1 MVPMAWRSDLVHN
14 PERETRSM
22 SLTPKDFI
30 AYVQERL
37 AWLQREVE
45 RLIEENERLREENRR
60 LREEVTLYRLFQEI
74 QPTAEE
80 GLPELS
86 AEVLQQAMAFLARL
100 PSELSFAEFF
110 DRAEQ
115 EGIESQVARDYLLIF
130 LREDLLRQRGGR
142 LIKTSREASSFSG

>member
-1 MVPMAWRSDLVHN
+1 MPLD
-14 PERETRSM
+14 
-22 SLTPKDFI
+22 PKDFI

-60 LREEVTLYRLFQEI
+60 LREEVTLYRLFQEL
-74 QPTAEE
+74 QPSAEE

-86 AEVLQQAMAFLARL
+86 AEVLQQAMAFLAQL
-100 PSELSFAEFF
+100 PVELSFAEFF

-115 EGIESQVARDYLLIF
+115 AGIERQVARDYLLIF
-130 LREDLLRQRGGR
+130 LR
-142 LIKTSREASSFSG
+142 

>member
-1 MVPMAWRSDLVHN
+1 MARSPDLARGS
-14 PERETRSM
+14 PGGESLSM
-22 SLTPKDFI
+22 PLDPKDFI

-60 LREEVTLYRLFQEI
+60 LREEVTLYRLFQEL
-74 QPTAEE
+74 QPSAEE

-86 AEVLQQAMAFLARL
+86 AEVLQQAMAFLAQL
-100 PSELSFAEFF
+100 PDELSFAEFF

-115 EGIESQVARDYLLIF
+115 AGIESQVARDYLLIF

-142 LIKTSREASSFSG
+142 LIKTPRATRPSAQ